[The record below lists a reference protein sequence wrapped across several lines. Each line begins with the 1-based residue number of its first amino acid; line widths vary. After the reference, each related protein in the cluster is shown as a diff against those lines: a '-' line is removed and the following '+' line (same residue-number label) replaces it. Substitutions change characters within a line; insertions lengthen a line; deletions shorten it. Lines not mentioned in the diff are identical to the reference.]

1 MESLCSSFLQKFTFT
16 PSLPR
21 SQVVR
26 FKIQSV
32 KIDKIPTGTRFLNP
46 VKLAP
51 SDDQTERR
59 TSKVTKQSLPN
70 IIFSSLDHII
80 CKYIDPPLRTSIDP
94 KHVLSGNFYPTDEL
108 PPTACEVVEGTLP
121 SCLTGAYIRNG
132 PNPQFIP
139 DGPYHLFDGDG
150 MLHSIRIRDGEAT
163 FCSRYIKTYKY
174 MVERE
179 IGRPVILNV
188 FSAFNGLAASI
199 ARCAVT
205 FGRVL
210 AREYDPKHGIGT
222 VNTSLALF
230 DGKLFA
236 LGESDLPYRIKITP
250 DGDIITLGRHES
262 FGAPFTT
269 MTAHPKIDVETQEA
283 FAFRQSITFMPPF
296 LIYFKINKEGEK
308 QPEVPIFSL
317 PEPSLIHDFAISK
330 KYAIFPDTQIVMNP
344 KNILKGMPAISVDP
358 KKVPRLGII
367 PRESVDESDMWWVE
381 VPGLNMVHA
390 VNAWDEDDGGGGET
404 IVVVAPN
411 VLAVEHV
418 LDRTDLIHAC
428 LERIEI
434 NVKERIVTRW
444 ALSAANLDFAVINP
458 AHAGKKNRYI
468 YAALGAPMPK
478 ISGVVKIDSSLSTAD
493 SNDCTVASRLYGPK
507 CYGGEAIF
515 VPNDPETEEDDG
527 YLVTFVHNEITL
539 ESKFIVMDAK
549 SPTLEIVA
557 AVRLPQRVPYGFH
570 GIFVRDGDLEN
581 CNQINCN

>member
-1 MESLCSSFLQKFTFT
+1 MESLCSSFLQKFTLT
-16 PSLPR
+16 PSLPPA
-21 SQVVR
+21 QVVR

-32 KIDKIPTGTRFLNP
+32 KIDKIPTRTSFLNP
-46 VKLAP
+46 VKMAP
-51 SDDQTERR
+51 FDDQAERR
-59 TSKVTKQSLPN
+59 TTEVKKQSLPN

-163 FCSRYIKTYKY
+163 FCSRFIKTYKY

-210 AREYDPKHGIGT
+210 AREYDPRHGIGT
-222 VNTSLALF
+222 ANTSLALF

-344 KNILKGMPAISVDP
+344 KNILKGLPAISVDP

-434 NVKERIVTRW
+434 NVKERIVTRR

-458 AHAGKKNRYI
+458 AYSGKKNRYI

-493 SNDCTVASRLYGPK
+493 SDDCTVASRLYGPK

-570 GIFVRDGDLEN
+570 GIFVREGDLKN
-581 CNQINCN
+581 CNQINSN